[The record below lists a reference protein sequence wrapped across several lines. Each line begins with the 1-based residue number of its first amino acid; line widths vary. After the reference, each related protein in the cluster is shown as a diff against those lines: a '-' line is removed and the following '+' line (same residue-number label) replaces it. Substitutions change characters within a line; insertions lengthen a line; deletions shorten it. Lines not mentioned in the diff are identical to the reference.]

1 MLLRKVVF
9 CLKKQ
14 DIWSSIFVWTS
25 LVAQK
30 VKNLPPSAG
39 DVFNPWVG
47 KVPGKKAMVT
57 HSSILAWRIPWTEER
72 GRLWST
78 GSQRVGHN

>member
-1 MLLRKVVF
+1 MLLREVVF

-30 VKNLPPSAG
+30 VKNLPASAG
-39 DVFNPWVG
+39 DGFNPWVG
-47 KVPGKKAMVT
+47 KVP
-57 HSSILAWRIPWTEER
+57 
-72 GRLWST
+72 
-78 GSQRVGHN
+78 